1 MTRRKVL
8 TKAQVKQIR
17 ADHASQRGQGYSSLA
32 KRFNVG
38 ASTIRDVVKYY
49 TYAGGYSHDD
59 INHHSSHA
67 LG

>member
-8 TKAQVKQIR
+8 TKDQVKQIR
-17 ADHASQRGQGYSSLA
+17 ADHANKSGQGYSSLA

-49 TYAGGYSHDD
+49 TYAGVQP
-59 INHHSSHA
+59 
-67 LG
+67 

>member
-17 ADHASQRGQGYSSLA
+17 TEHSSKRGQGYKSLA
-32 KRFNVG
+32 EKFGVG

-49 TYAGGYSHDD
+49 TYAG
-59 INHHSSHA
+59 I
-67 LG
+67 